1 MRLAAGGGCNMR
13 SKPRLIIGLS
23 GKAKTGKDYICKH
36 LIEHFSS
43 AKRYAFADH
52 LKDIYA
58 EKHGITLLDL
68 EQNKEIHRQGLID
81 LAEKDLKADD
91 QAYFGKRFC
100 RELDY
105 GQIDATIII
114 ITDIRYHAELF
125 FTLGYLEAKHI
136 PQILIGVQRDE
147 VEDVRCGWCLDD
159 VTVDHVF
166 HNSQDEAKFK
176 SEMQS
181 LIDLVYNV
189 LSPTQKSL

>member
-1 MRLAAGGGCNMR
+1 MR
-13 SKPRLIIGLS
+13 SNPRLVIGLS
-23 GKAKTGKDYICKH
+23 GKAKTGKDYICRA

-52 LKDIYA
+52 LKELYA
-58 EKHGITLLDL
+58 WRHDITLLEL

-81 LAEKDLKADD
+81 LAEKDLKAND
-91 QAYFGKRFC
+91 QAYFGRRFC
-100 RELDY
+100 RELDH
-105 GQIDATIII
+105 GQIDANIII
-114 ITDIRYHAELF
+114 ITDVRYHAELF
-125 FTLGYLEAKHI
+125 FTLGYLQAKHI

-147 VEDVRCGWCLDD
+147 VENIQCGWCLDD

-181 LIDLVYNV
+181 LIDLVYTV